1 MALLVTLFGYIS
13 IISYLYGGA
22 LYKKKQKDVSSKVN
36 IRNLV
41 DITVKKVLNLSNFG
55 KKLSTFVGSEGLRW
69 CTLCKNR
76 CTVDKMWIN

>member
-1 MALLVTLFGYIS
+1 MVVLYI
-13 IISYLYGGA
+13 
-22 LYKKKQKDVSSKVN
+22 KKKQKDVSSKVN

-76 CTVDKMWIN
+76 CPVDKMWIN